1 MKNPHKSK
9 PAVTCIL
16 KMAVIS
22 LFAHSTAYAL
32 RTHNPLSLFASG
44 KQHLPSSL
52 CPHAQLQALNDKCQQ
67 LSFKET
73 LERNARIQVYVC
85 TDGHV

>member
-1 MKNPHKSK
+1 MQ
-9 PAVTCIL
+9 L
-16 KMAVIS
+16 
-22 LFAHSTAYAL
+22 TALIPTTAP
-32 RTHNPLSLFASG
+32 RM
-44 KQHLPSSL
+44 
-52 CPHAQLQALNDKCQQ
+52 QLQALNDKCQQ